1 MNIPSCSILAV
12 LTASA
17 FAAQADITTNLTS
30 VADTSI
36 QVGSPDSNFGTDG
49 SMPAGDTRNNDV
61 RRVLI
66 AFDLAGKIPSGAT
79 ISSASL
85 KLVVTK
91 EPSSFGTPPVDSTFD
106 LRRLLKP
113 WGELTATWNSASTGV
128 AWEQAGA
135 TGASDSASSASSSVF
150 VSGPAA
156 YVFPSTPDM
165 VADVQAAVDGSSP
178 SFGWLLMSESEG
190 TPKTARQFGTH
201 DDTLTPGNA
210 PVLTVTYT
218 GGTPPP
224 PTNPPVLTQLAIV
237 AGKFQFSFNAQS
249 NLTYVVESRP
259 SAASGSWTTVSN
271 VPAQISDSTI
281 TISDPITGARNFYRV
296 RTP

>member
-1 MNIPSCSILAV
+1 MKTRNCTILAV

-17 FAAQADITTNLTS
+17 FAAQADVTTNLTS

-36 QVGSPDSNFGTDG
+36 QVGSPDSNFGTDAW
-49 SMPAGDTRNNDV
+49 MPAGDTRNNDV

-91 EPSSFGTPPVDSTFD
+91 EPLTGAVSSTFD

-113 WGELTATWNSASTGV
+113 WGEFTATWNSASTGV

-201 DDTLTPGNA
+201 DDTSTPENA

-218 GGTPPP
+218 AVTPPP

-249 NLTYVVESRP
+249 NLTYVVESRAN
-259 SAASGSWTTVSN
+259 AASGTWTTVSN
-271 VPAQISDSTI
+271 VPAQTSDSTI
-281 TISDPITGARNFYRV
+281 TISDPITGTRNFYRV